1 MSELSVE
8 LQKQFEKERN
18 TKNQWI
24 SCAFSLLVF
33 VVHGIIFFWIPRT
46 LRNKR
51 FVKSNRFKSFFI
63 LLNIWNT
70 FNYTL
75 SIKIRRKRI
84 YFKPSVL
91 ILFLFFILLNGKL
104 CYNDTHDI
112 TYIPRTFV
120 IAKRCARVGIGQIPA
135 IFLLVTKGDF
145 ITGVTGLTYERTTF
159 LHIWFS
165 FMMFVVVTFHVAVV
179 SYYWDKPEWSSIHPR
194 YPKNVYGI
202 IAYVTFVL
210 LALGNVKFIRKYWY
224 DQAMVNHRV
233 QSFIMLLMAFFHNN
247 SAKAMVIV
255 GVHLLVLDKV
265 IGRIY
270 GIVHSKKSPTK
281 GWSQFEM
288 LDENVMKVSI
298 PIKINHKFN
307 PNSWFGLIKFKY
319 GNWKAGQHIYFNVRK
334 IDFFQHHPF
343 MIASLPESGKM
354 VIIIRKRN
362 GFTKKMFEKFVE
374 LRDKQLAGEET
385 EMDYIL
391 WYRPKLDRLFKRLQ
405 PMVKKVEPLLYKLK
419 LKSKKESFPPD
430 QEHTSLA
437 LPEYRK
443 IVNPETVI
451 WKVAFRGPLGGKC
464 QPLLTFDSV
473 AFLAQ
478 ELGASFILPVCLDLL
493 QTIDRKEVGKDYLG
507 RPAHPTI
514 SLYWTVKS
522 SRTISYYNYLLSKL
536 IAFIKM
542 GKLNLT
548 VFIED
553 ESSMTSRQTIE
564 LDPFTTIA
572 TNKKAPEVEVET
584 EVEKC
589 NSNASTD
596 YVDDSLINKMYQP
609 MDIDQT
615 LKTHITSV
623 KYTGNNYFKSL
634 AILSCGEDPNFG
646 RGAEYHVQGYR
657 WMKQAPNIYF
667 YNESY
672 YT

>member
-8 LQKQFEKERN
+8 LQKLIEKERN

-24 SCAFSLLVF
+24 SCAFSLVIF
-33 VVHGIIFFWIPRT
+33 VAHGVIFFWIPRT
-46 LRNKR
+46 LRQKR
-51 FVKSNRFKSFFI
+51 FVKSNRFKPFFV

-75 SIKIRRKRI
+75 TLKLRSKRI

-91 ILFLFFILLNGKL
+91 ILFLFYILLNGKL

-165 FMMFVVVTFHVAVV
+165 IMMFVVVTFHVAVV
-179 SYYWDKPEWSSIHPR
+179 SYYWDKPEWSNIHPR

-224 DQAMVNHRV
+224 DQSMVNHRV

-288 LDENVMKVSI
+288 LDDDVMKVSI
-298 PIKINHKFN
+298 PIKIKKNFN

-343 MIASLPESGKM
+343 MIASLPESEKM
-354 VIIIRKRN
+354 VLIVRKRN
-362 GFTKKMFEKFVE
+362 GFTKKMFERFIE
-374 LRDKQLAGEET
+374 LRNKQLAGEET

-391 WYRPKLDRLFKRLQ
+391 WYRPKLDRLFQKLH
-405 PMVKKVEPLLYKLK
+405 PLLHKLDPVLQT
-419 LKSKKESFPPD
+419 LKFRSENDSTTD
-430 QEHTSLA
+430 QEETSTT

-451 WKVAFRGPLGGKC
+451 WKAAFRGPLGSKF

-478 ELGASFILPVCLDLL
+478 DLGASFILPVCLDLL
-493 QTIDRKEVGKDYLG
+493 QTIDRKEVEKDYLG
-507 RPAHPTI
+507 RPAHPAI
-514 SLYWTVKS
+514 SIYWSVKS
-522 SRTISYYNYLLSKL
+522 IKVISYYDHLLVKL
-536 IAFIKM
+536 VSFIKS
-542 GKLNLT
+542 GKLKLT
-548 VFIED
+548 VFIEED
-553 ESSMTSRQTIE
+553 YSTSNGQTIE
-564 LDPFTTIA
+564 LNPFTSA
-572 TNKKAPEVEVET
+572 TKVKGIEVEVNT

-589 NSNASTD
+589 SSGD
-596 YVDDSLINKMYQP
+596 SSDSIDDSLINKIFQS
-609 MDIDQT
+609 MDIDDI

-623 KYTGNNYFKSL
+623 KYSGNNYFKSL
-634 AILSCGEDPNFG
+634 AILSCGEDSNFG
-646 RGAEYHVQGYR
+646 KSAEYHVQSYR
-657 WMKQAPNIYF
+657 WMKEAPNIYF

>member
-1 MSELSVE
+1 ME
-8 LQKQFEKERN
+8 LQKLIEKERN

-24 SCAFSLLVF
+24 SCAFSLVIF
-33 VVHGIIFFWIPRT
+33 VAHGIIFFWIPRT
-46 LRNKR
+46 LRQKR
-51 FVKSNRFKSFFI
+51 FVKSNRFKPFFV

-75 SIKIRRKRI
+75 SIKLRSKRI

-91 ILFLFFILLNGKL
+91 ILFLFYILLNGKL

-165 FMMFVVVTFHVAVV
+165 IMMFVVVTFHVAVV
-179 SYYWDKPEWSSIHPR
+179 SYYWDKPEWSNIHPR

-224 DQAMVNHRV
+224 DQSMVNHRV

-288 LDENVMKVSI
+288 LDDDVMKVSI
-298 PIKINHKFN
+298 PIKIKKNFN

-343 MIASLPESGKM
+343 MIASLPESEKM
-354 VIIIRKRN
+354 VLIVRKRN
-362 GFTKKMFEKFVE
+362 GFTKKMFERFIE
-374 LRDKQLAGEET
+374 LRNKQLAGEET

-391 WYRPKLDRLFKRLQ
+391 WYRPKLDRLFQKLH
-405 PMVKKVEPLLYKLK
+405 PLLHKLDPVLQT
-419 LKSKKESFPPD
+419 LKFRSENDSTTD
-430 QEHTSLA
+430 QEETSTT

-451 WKVAFRGPLGGKC
+451 WKAAFRGPLGSKF

-478 ELGASFILPVCLDLL
+478 DLGASFILPVCLDLL
-493 QTIDRKEVGKDYLG
+493 QTIDRKEVEKDYLG
-507 RPAHPTI
+507 RPAHPAI
-514 SLYWTVKS
+514 SIYWSVKS
-522 SRTISYYNYLLSKL
+522 IKVISYYDHLLVKL
-536 IAFIKM
+536 VSFIKS
-542 GKLNLT
+542 GKLKLT
-548 VFIED
+548 VFIEED
-553 ESSMTSRQTIE
+553 YSTSNGQTIE
-564 LDPFTTIA
+564 LNPFTSA
-572 TNKKAPEVEVET
+572 TKVKGIEVEVNT

-589 NSNASTD
+589 SSGD
-596 YVDDSLINKMYQP
+596 SSDSIDDSLINKIFQS
-609 MDIDQT
+609 MDIDDI

-623 KYTGNNYFKSL
+623 KYSGNNYFKSL
-634 AILSCGEDPNFG
+634 AILSCGEDSNFG
-646 RGAEYHVQGYR
+646 KSAEYHVQSYR
-657 WMKQAPNIYF
+657 WMKEAPNIYF

>member
-8 LQKQFEKERN
+8 LQKLIEKERN

-24 SCAFSLLVF
+24 SCAFSLVIF
-33 VVHGIIFFWIPRT
+33 VAHGIIFFWIPRT
-46 LRNKR
+46 LRQKR
-51 FVKSNRFKSFFI
+51 FVKSNRFKPFFV

-75 SIKIRRKRI
+75 SIKLRSKRI

-91 ILFLFFILLNGKL
+91 ILFLFYILLNGKL

-165 FMMFVVVTFHVAVV
+165 IMMFVVVTFHVAVV
-179 SYYWDKPEWSSIHPR
+179 SYYWDKPEWSNIHPR

-224 DQAMVNHRV
+224 DQSMVNHRV

-288 LDENVMKVSI
+288 LDDDVMKVSI
-298 PIKINHKFN
+298 PIKIKKNFN

-343 MIASLPESGKM
+343 MIASLPESEKM
-354 VIIIRKRN
+354 VLIVRKRN
-362 GFTKKMFEKFVE
+362 GFTKKMFERFIE
-374 LRDKQLAGEET
+374 LRNKQLAGEET

-391 WYRPKLDRLFKRLQ
+391 WYRPKLDRLFQKLH
-405 PMVKKVEPLLYKLK
+405 PLLHKLDPVLQT
-419 LKSKKESFPPD
+419 LKFRSENDSTTD
-430 QEHTSLA
+430 QEETSTT

-451 WKVAFRGPLGGKC
+451 WKAAFRGPLGSKF

-478 ELGASFILPVCLDLL
+478 DLGASFILPVCLDLL
-493 QTIDRKEVGKDYLG
+493 QTIDRKEVEKDYLG
-507 RPAHPTI
+507 RPAHPAI
-514 SLYWTVKS
+514 SIYWSVKS
-522 SRTISYYNYLLSKL
+522 IKVISYYDHLLVKL
-536 IAFIKM
+536 VSFIKS
-542 GKLNLT
+542 GKLKLT
-548 VFIED
+548 VFIEED
-553 ESSMTSRQTIE
+553 YSTSNGQTIE
-564 LDPFTTIA
+564 LNPFTSA
-572 TNKKAPEVEVET
+572 TKVKGIEVEVNT

-589 NSNASTD
+589 SSGD
-596 YVDDSLINKMYQP
+596 SSDSIDDSLINKIFQS
-609 MDIDQT
+609 MDIDDI

-623 KYTGNNYFKSL
+623 KYSGNNYFKSL
-634 AILSCGEDPNFG
+634 AILSCGEDSNFG
-646 RGAEYHVQGYR
+646 KSAEYHVQSYR
-657 WMKQAPNIYF
+657 WMKEAPNIYF

>member
-24 SCAFSLLVF
+24 SCAFSLILF

-46 LRNKR
+46 LRQKR
-51 FVKSNRFKSFFI
+51 YVKSNRFKPFFI

-75 SIKIRRKRI
+75 CIKLRSKKI
-84 YFKPSVL
+84 YFKPNVL
-91 ILFLFFILLNGKL
+91 VMFLFYILLNGKL

-112 TYIPRTFV
+112 TYIPRTFA
-120 IAKRCARVGIGQIPA
+120 IAKRCARVGIGQVPA
-135 IFLLVTKGDF
+135 IFLLITKGDF
-145 ITGVTGLTYERTTF
+145 ITGITGLTYERTTF

-179 SYYWDKPEWSSIHPR
+179 SYYWDKPEWSTIHPR

-270 GIVHSKKSPTK
+270 GIVHSKKSPTR

-288 LDENVMKVSI
+288 LDDEVMKVSI
-298 PIKINHKFN
+298 PIKINNNFN

-343 MIASLPESGKM
+343 MIASLPDSGKM
-354 VIIIRKRN
+354 VIIVRKRN
-362 GFTKKMFEKFVE
+362 GFTKKMFEKFIE
-374 LRDKQLAGEET
+374 LKEKQLAGEET

-391 WYRPKLDRLFKRLQ
+391 WYRPKLDRLLMKMKPILQKLRLS
-405 PMVKKVEPLLYKLK
+405 
-419 LKSKKESFPPD
+419 KSESTD
-430 QEHTSLA
+430 QDVSA
-437 LPEYRK
+437 SNLPEYRK

-451 WKVAFRGPLGGKC
+451 WKVAFRGPLGAKC

-478 ELGASFILPVCLDLL
+478 DLGASFILPVCLDLL
-493 QTIDRKEVGKDYLG
+493 QTIDRKEVDKDYLG

-514 SLYWTVKS
+514 SVYWSVKS
-522 SRTISYYNYLLSKL
+522 IKTISYYDHLLGKL
-536 IAFIKM
+536 ATFIKL
-542 GKLNLT
+542 GKLKLT
-548 VFIED
+548 VYIE
-553 ESSMTSRQTIE
+553 EANTIE
-564 LDPFTTIA
+564 LNPFTNGKGNDIA
-572 TNKKAPEVEVET
+572 VEVHEAKLPSNDSSET
-584 EVEKC
+584 
-589 NSNASTD
+589 
-596 YVDDSLINKMYQP
+596 DDSVINKIFQP
-609 MDIDQT
+609 MNIEET
-615 LKTHITSV
+615 LKTHVTSV
-623 KYTGNNYFKSL
+623 KYSGNNYFKSL
-634 AILSCGEDPNFG
+634 AILSCGEDQGFG
-646 RGAEYHVQGYR
+646 KGVEYHVQGFR
-657 WMKQAPNIYF
+657 WMKEAPNIYF

>member
-8 LQKQFEKERN
+8 LQKLFEKERN

-24 SCAFSLLVF
+24 SCAFSLVIF
-33 VVHGIIFFWIPRT
+33 VAHGVIFFWIPRT
-46 LRNKR
+46 LRQKR
-51 FVKSNRFKSFFI
+51 FVKSNRFKPFFV

-75 SIKIRRKRI
+75 TLKLRSKRI

-91 ILFLFFILLNGKL
+91 ILFLFYILLNGKL

-145 ITGVTGLTYERTTF
+145 ITGVTGLTFERTTF

-179 SYYWDKPEWSSIHPR
+179 TYYWDKPEWSNIHPR

-224 DQAMVNHRV
+224 DQSMVNHRV

-288 LDENVMKVSI
+288 LDDDVMKVSI
-298 PIKINHKFN
+298 PIKINKNFN

-343 MIASLPESGKM
+343 MIASLPESEKM
-354 VIIIRKRN
+354 VLIVRKRN
-362 GFTKKMFEKFVE
+362 GFTKKMFERFID
-374 LRDKQLAGEET
+374 LRNKQLAGEET
-385 EMDYIL
+385 EMDYTL
-391 WYRPKLDRLFKRLQ
+391 WYRPKLDRLFQKLH
-405 PMVKKVEPLLYKLK
+405 PLLHKLEPVLQKLK
-419 LKSKKESFPPD
+419 FRSKNDSTTDRGE
-430 QEHTSLA
+430 TSTTI
-437 LPEYRK
+437 PGYRK

-478 ELGASFILPVCLDLL
+478 DLGASFILPVCLDLL
-493 QTIDRKEVGKDYLG
+493 QTIDRKEVEKDYLG
-507 RPAHPTI
+507 RPAHPAI
-514 SLYWTVKS
+514 SIYWSVKS
-522 SRTISYYNYLLSKL
+522 TKTISYYNHLLVKL
-536 IAFIKM
+536 VSFIKS
-542 GKLNLT
+542 GKLKLT
-548 VFIED
+548 VFVEED
-553 ESSMTSRQTIE
+553 YGTNNGQTIE
-564 LDPFTTIA
+564 LNPFTSVT
-572 TNKKAPEVEVET
+572 KVKGVEVEVNNT

-589 NSNASTD
+589 SSSD
-596 YVDDSLINKMYQP
+596 SSDSVDDSFINKIFQP
-609 MDIDQT
+609 MDIDDI

-623 KYTGNNYFKSL
+623 KYSGNNYFKSL

-646 RGAEYHVQGYR
+646 KSVEYHVQSFR
-657 WMKQAPNIYF
+657 WMKEAPNIYF